1 MTRTRAIVYAAL
13 TGVEVAYVLRT
24 NLPTLWPPQ
33 PCLRSPGIY
42 DVCMLVPPVFPWL
55 WIALATLLLLSA
67 VAILL
72 RKEAGISTGFV
83 GQALLVTPFVRDTV
97 NDVNSFLF
105 TGEGWSGIDPSLR
118 DLALLVLAIAV
129 VIGPAFAVLLLM
141 RVRLTVADRAAARI
155 ASLLVSAQ
163 LIVLVAV
170 AVIVFRATYQDCLNN
185 GPGTPVI
192 DGVPGCPDYADLDI
206 GSLVATI
213 APSAG
218 ILATVCIGLWRC
230 RPWALAGG
238 FVWELLVVVLLAAMG
253 VALRTDASQNAWYD
267 HFPAWTSPRD
277 LAYALIVVVAAPTLA
292 ALLAAFHSS
301 VVLPREASRTS

>member
-1 MTRTRAIVYAAL
+1 MTRTRAIAYAAL
-13 TGVEVAYVLRT
+13 TAVEVAYVLRA
-24 NLPTLWPPQ
+24 NLPTLWPPE
-33 PCLRSPGIY
+33 PCPGNI
-42 DVCMLVPPVFPWL
+42 VCVLMPPLFPWL
-55 WIALATLLLLSA
+55 WIALAALLFLSA
-67 VAILL
+67 IAILM

-83 GQALLVTPFVRDTV
+83 GQALLVIPFVRDTF

-105 TGEGWSGIDPSLR
+105 TGEGYSGIDPSFR
-118 DLALLVLAIAV
+118 DLAFMVLALAV

-141 RVRLTVADRAAARI
+141 RGHVTVADRTAAHV
-155 ASLLVSAQ
+155 ASLLVTAQ

-170 AVIVFRATYQDCLNN
+170 AIIVFRATYQDCLNN
-185 GPGTPVI
+185 GPGTPII

-213 APSAG
+213 VPSVG
-218 ILATVCIGLWRC
+218 IMAMVCLGLWRC

-238 FVWELLVVVLLAAMG
+238 FVWQLLLVVVLGAMG

-277 LAYALIVVVAAPTLA
+277 LAYALIVIVAVPALA
-292 ALLAAFHSS
+292 ALLAAFHSD
-301 VVLPREASRTS
+301 VVVPREASRTS

>member
-1 MTRTRAIVYAAL
+1 MTRTRAIIYAAL
-13 TGVEVAYVLRT
+13 TAVEVAYVLWT
-24 NLPTLWPPQ
+24 NLPTLWPSP
-33 PCLRSPGIY
+33 PCPRPGIY
-42 DVCMLVPPVFPWL
+42 DVCVLMVPVFPWL

-83 GQALLVTPFVRDTV
+83 GQALLVTPFVRDTF

-105 TGEGWSGIDPSLR
+105 TGEGWSGIDPSFRHLAVMV
-118 DLALLVLAIAV
+118 LALAV

-141 RVRLTVADRAAARI
+141 TVRLTVANGTAARV
-155 ASLLVSAQ
+155 ASLLVTAQ

-170 AVIVFRATYQDCLNN
+170 AIIAFRVTYQDCLNN

-213 APSAG
+213 VPSAG
-218 ILATVCIGLWRC
+218 ILAMVCVGLWRC
-230 RPWALAGG
+230 RPWAFAGG
-238 FVWELLVVVLLAAMG
+238 FVWQLLLVVVLGAMG

-267 HFPAWTSPRD
+267 HFPPWTSPRE
-277 LAYALIVVVAAPTLA
+277 LAYALIVIVAAPALA
-292 ALLAAFHSS
+292 AMLATFHVD
-301 VVLPREASRTS
+301 VVVPREASRTS

>member
-1 MTRTRAIVYAAL
+1 MTRTRTIAYTAL
-13 TGVEVAYVLRT
+13 TAVEVAYVLRT

-33 PCLRSPGIY
+33 PCLRPGIY
-42 DVCMLVPPVFPWL
+42 DGCILMPPVFPWL
-55 WIALATLLLLSA
+55 WIALAALLFLSA
-67 VAILL
+67 IAILM

-83 GQALLVTPFVRDTV
+83 GQALLMIPFVRDTV
-97 NDVNSFLF
+97 NDVNSFLI
-105 TGEGWSGIDPSLR
+105 TGGGYSGIDPSFRHLAFMV
-118 DLALLVLAIAV
+118 LALAV

-141 RVRLTVADRAAARI
+141 TVRLTVADGTAARV
-155 ASLLVSAQ
+155 ASLLVTAQ

-170 AVIVFRATYQDCLNN
+170 AIIVFRATYQDCLNN

-213 APSAG
+213 VPSAV
-218 ILATVCIGLWRC
+218 ILAMVCVGLWRC

-238 FVWELLVVVLLAAMG
+238 FVWQLLLVVLLGAMG
-253 VALRTDASQNAWYD
+253 VALRTDVSQNAWYD

-277 LAYALIVVVAAPTLA
+277 LAYALMVIVAAPTLA
-292 ALLAAFHSS
+292 ALLAAFHSG
-301 VVLPREASRTS
+301 VVVPREASRTS